1 MFTSSLTKMR
11 TNESFKLVNIHGN
24 KHAKKV
30 DLICKSDLSF
40 NKLFLIMYFQ
50 IINKWRVENTF
61 LYFMYTCV

>member
-40 NKLFLIMYFQ
+40 NKLFF
-50 IINKWRVENTF
+50 W
-61 LYFMYTCV
+61 